1 MERIPRCWATATTG
15 VPAREQ
21 LFNGSICRSSS
32 AASTFD
38 GSVHASRRN
47 RVHEETFSPLEV
59 ALPTLLPRHDGYVA
73 RWPNHGEW
81 RRLGSSVWPMV
92 RSSVPATAARWVPP
106 SSRLHIS
113 FDKGTW
119 SL

>member
-32 AASTFD
+32 AASAFD

-73 RWPNHGEW
+73 RSATHGECH
-81 RRLGSSVWPMV
+81 
-92 RSSVPATAARWVPP
+92 TA
-106 SSRLHIS
+106 
-113 FDKGTW
+113 K
-119 SL
+119 